1 MFLKDQK
8 TNETKIEIC
17 DIEKWE
23 KKIEPEDLIY

>member
-8 TNETKIEIC
+8 TNETKNEIR